1 MKWVQLAVEPNV
13 SVEGFCTGMCPDY
26 QLRSRTQHANE
37 NSLEVV
43 DPLGKGR
50 SIDQLATKKFER
62 NVSNSRSVCLSAS
75 HAPTAVW

>member
-1 MKWVQLAVEPNV
+1 M

-50 SIDQLATKKFER
+50 TIDPLATKKWDR
-62 NVSNSRSVCLSAS
+62 NVSFLWQQQSLI
-75 HAPTAVW
+75 